1 MKKLIIF
8 LLIVL
13 GNLTLLHSQILVDTI
28 CYGIEDL
35 QILAQNNIERQYC
48 EKEVVLLNESIVKYK
63 EIIVDKDIQIELDKN
78 TIRQYD
84 STITELEDYTL
95 YLQNNNRVAVRIIK
109 LQALVSLIIII
120 TVCLL

>member
-8 LLIVL
+8 LLIIL

-63 EIIVDKDIQIELDKN
+63 EVIVDKDIQIELDKN

>member
-8 LLIVL
+8 LLIIL

-28 CYGIEDL
+28 CYGIKDL

-63 EIIVDKDIQIELDKN
+63 EVIVDKDIQIELDKN

>member
-63 EIIVDKDIQIELDKN
+63 EVIVDKDIQIELDKN

-95 YLQNNNRVAVRIIK
+95 YLQNNNRAAVRTIK
-109 LQALVSLIIII
+109 LQTLVSLIIII

>member
-8 LLIVL
+8 LLIML

-63 EIIVDKDIQIELDKN
+63 EVIVDKDIQIELDKN

-109 LQALVSLIIII
+109 LQTLVSLIIII

>member
-8 LLIVL
+8 LLIML

-48 EKEVVLLNESIVKYK
+48 EKEVILLNESIVKYK
-63 EIIVDKDIQIELDKN
+63 EVIVVKDIQIELDKN

-95 YLQNNNRVAVRIIK
+95 YLQNNNRAAVRTIK

>member
-13 GNLTLLHSQILVDTI
+13 GNLTLLHSQTLVDTI

-63 EIIVDKDIQIELDKN
+63 EVIVDKDIQIELDKN
-78 TIRQYD
+78 TTRQYD

-95 YLQNNNRVAVRIIK
+95 YLQNNNRVSVRIIK
-109 LQALVSLIIII
+109 LQTLVSLIIII

>member
-13 GNLTLLHSQILVDTI
+13 GNLTLLHSQTLVDTI

-63 EIIVDKDIQIELDKN
+63 EVIVVKDIQIELDKN

-109 LQALVSLIIII
+109 LQTLVSLIIII

>member
-8 LLIVL
+8 LLIML

-48 EKEVVLLNESIVKYK
+48 EKEVVSLNKTVVKYK

-109 LQALVSLIIII
+109 LQTLVSLIIII

>member
-8 LLIVL
+8 LLIIL

-48 EKEVVLLNESIVKYK
+48 EKEVVLLNKTVVKYK

-78 TIRQYD
+78 TIIQYD

-95 YLQNNNRVAVRIIK
+95 YLQNNNRVTVRIIK

>member
-8 LLIVL
+8 LLIML
-13 GNLTLLHSQILVDTI
+13 GNWTLLHSQILVDTI

-48 EKEVVLLNESIVKYK
+48 EKEVVLLNKTVVKYK

-78 TIRQYD
+78 TLRQYD

-109 LQALVSLIIII
+109 LQTLVSLIIII

>member
-48 EKEVVLLNESIVKYK
+48 EKEVILLNESIVKYK
-63 EIIVDKDIQIELDKN
+63 EVIVVKDIQIELDKN

-95 YLQNNNRVAVRIIK
+95 YLQNNTRAAVRTIK
-109 LQALVSLIIII
+109 LQTLVSLIIII

>member
-109 LQALVSLIIII
+109 LQTLVSLIIII

>member
-1 MKKLIIF
+1 M
-8 LLIVL
+8 L
-13 GNLTLLHSQILVDTI
+13 GNWTLLHSQILVDTI

-109 LQALVSLIIII
+109 LQTLVSLIIII

>member
-63 EIIVDKDIQIELDKN
+63 EVIVDKDIQIELDKN
-78 TIRQYD
+78 TTRQYD

-109 LQALVSLIIII
+109 LQTLVSLIIII

>member
-48 EKEVVLLNESIVKYK
+48 EKEVVLLNKTVVKYK
-63 EIIVDKDIQIELDKN
+63 EIIVVKDIQIELDKN

-84 STITELEDYTL
+84 STITELKDYTL

-109 LQALVSLIIII
+109 LQTLVSLIIII

>member
-8 LLIVL
+8 LLIIL

-63 EIIVDKDIQIELDKN
+63 EVIVDKDIQIELDKN

-109 LQALVSLIIII
+109 LQTLVSLIIII

>member
-63 EIIVDKDIQIELDKN
+63 EVIVDKDIQIELDKN

-95 YLQNNNRVAVRIIK
+95 YLQNNNRVSVRIIK
-109 LQALVSLIIII
+109 LQTLVSLIIII

>member
-48 EKEVVLLNESIVKYK
+48 EKEVVLLNKTVVKYK

-109 LQALVSLIIII
+109 LQTLVSLIIII

>member
-63 EIIVDKDIQIELDKN
+63 EVIVVKDIQIELDKN

-109 LQALVSLIIII
+109 LQTLVSLIIII

>member
-8 LLIVL
+8 LLIIL

-63 EIIVDKDIQIELDKN
+63 EVIVDKDIQIELDKN

-95 YLQNNNRVAVRIIK
+95 YLQNNNRAAVRTIK
-109 LQALVSLIIII
+109 LQTLVSLIIII

>member
-8 LLIVL
+8 LLIML

-48 EKEVVLLNESIVKYK
+48 KKEVVLLNESIVKYK
-63 EIIVDKDIQIELDKN
+63 EVIVDKDIQIELDKN

-95 YLQNNNRVAVRIIK
+95 YLQNNNRAAVRIIK
-109 LQALVSLIIII
+109 LQTLVSLIIII

>member
-8 LLIVL
+8 LLIIL

-48 EKEVVLLNESIVKYK
+48 EKEVVLLNKTVVKYK
-63 EIIVDKDIQIELDKN
+63 EVIVDKDIQIELDKN

-109 LQALVSLIIII
+109 LQTLVSLIIII

>member
-63 EIIVDKDIQIELDKN
+63 EVIVVKDIQIELDKN

-95 YLQNNNRVAVRIIK
+95 YLQNNNRAAVRTIK

>member
-63 EIIVDKDIQIELDKN
+63 EVIVDKDIQIELDKN

-95 YLQNNNRVAVRIIK
+95 YLQNNNRAAVRTIK

>member
-48 EKEVVLLNESIVKYK
+48 EKEVILLNESIVKYK
-63 EIIVDKDIQIELDKN
+63 EVIVDKDIQIELDKN

-109 LQALVSLIIII
+109 LQTLVSLIIII

>member
-48 EKEVVLLNESIVKYK
+48 EKEVVLLNKTVVKYK

-78 TIRQYD
+78 TIIQYD

-95 YLQNNNRVAVRIIK
+95 YLQNNNRVTVRIIK
-109 LQALVSLIIII
+109 LQTLVSLIIII

>member
-8 LLIVL
+8 LLIML
-13 GNLTLLHSQILVDTI
+13 GIWTLLHSQILVDTI

-63 EIIVDKDIQIELDKN
+63 EVIVDKDIQIELDKN

-109 LQALVSLIIII
+109 LQTLVSLIIII

>member
-63 EIIVDKDIQIELDKN
+63 EVIVDKDIQIELDKN

>member
-63 EIIVDKDIQIELDKN
+63 EVIVDKDIQIELDKN

-109 LQALVSLIIII
+109 LQTLVSLIIII

>member
-63 EIIVDKDIQIELDKN
+63 EVIVDKDIQIKLDKN
-78 TIRQYD
+78 TIIQYD

-109 LQALVSLIIII
+109 LQTLVSLIIII

>member
-63 EIIVDKDIQIELDKN
+63 EVIVDKDIQIELDKN

-95 YLQNNNRVAVRIIK
+95 YLQNNNRVVVRIIK
-109 LQALVSLIIII
+109 LQTLVSLIIII